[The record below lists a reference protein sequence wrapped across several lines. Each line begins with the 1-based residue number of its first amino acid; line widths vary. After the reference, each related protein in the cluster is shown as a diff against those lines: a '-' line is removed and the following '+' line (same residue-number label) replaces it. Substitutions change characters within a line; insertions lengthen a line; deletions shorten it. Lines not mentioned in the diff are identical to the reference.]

1 MLKERLSDL
10 DIKITELANYL
21 NISRP
26 TMYKFIDY
34 YESGNNNDIN
44 KKVLKLFN
52 YIVENPLIGKNN
64 VISYILNNL
73 ADVKDMEAKEESDL
87 YKDVRR
93 YILDNPDSE
102 KSKFL
107 NLCCKKGNYDL
118 VIHYLMEISPLL
130 KKSKLDEEELKM
142 LKPYKDIINMYIIEE
157 SEDK

>member
-34 YESGNNNDIN
+34 YESGNHNDIN
-44 KKVLKLFN
+44 KKILKLFN

-64 VISYILNNL
+64 VINYILNNL
-73 ADVKDMEAKEESDL
+73 ADIKDMEAKEESDL
-87 YKDVRR
+87 YKDVRK

-107 NLCCKKGNYDL
+107 NLCCKKGNYDI

-130 KKSKLDEEELKM
+130 KKSKLSDEEIEKLKN
-142 LKPYKDIINMYIIEE
+142 YKDIINMYII
-157 SEDK
+157 